1 MKKLKYIPQEEIR
14 ETLNRNCLTTRN
26 SGSFLYD
33 MVELCDKAN
42 NEMVYELI
50 PIRLVAYLE
59 DVLRRKYELLL
70 RQDNKIK
77 DLLEHKKVDV
87 EYNKQLLYE
96 RLPLSIQLAYSFSCN
111 SLKEIRNN
119 IFLLTYIDINDTG
132 PGKMGNDLWN
142 QFKDNI
148 DSLFKTRHLLCH
160 ESGIAVSITH
170 KEARLWIQNIGV
182 LLNVIDDAIIK
193 HVYKDFF
200 IFKNNMTD
208 KEINDKLDEN
218 IKVAQKAFEDSEK
231 ALDDI
236 YMQSSN
242 NNNYPKD
249 NPNFEYIPK
258 WKEYRD
264 LRVASDNIFP
274 IDSKQNLLFAYREK
288 NQYNEGLLCEIRL
301 QHRDFLNYINNTIHD
316 EQL

>member
-1 MKKLKYIPQEEIR
+1 MKKLKYIPQEKIR

-33 MVELCDKAN
+33 MVELCDKAS

-77 DLLEHKKVDV
+77 ELLEHKKVDI

-96 RLPLSIQLAYSFSCN
+96 RLPLSIQLAYSFGCN
-111 SLKEIRNN
+111 NLNEICDNLQ
-119 IFLLTYIDINDTG
+119 LLTDIDINDIG
-132 PGKMGNDLWN
+132 REKMGNGSWGKLRN
-142 QFKDNI
+142 NI
-148 DSLFKTRHLLCH
+148 DSLFRTRHLLCH
-160 ESGIAVSITH
+160 ESGVGVSITH
-170 KEARLWIQNIGV
+170 KDARLWIQNIGL
-182 LLNVIDDAIIK
+182 LLNIIDVSIINSA
-193 HVYKDFF
+193 YKDYFF
-200 IFKNNMTD
+200 YKNSMSD
-208 KEINDKLDEN
+208 KDINEKLDDN
-218 IKVAQKAFEDSEK
+218 IMIAQKAFEDSEK
-231 ALDDI
+231 ALDDFYKRSI
-236 YMQSSN
+236 ST
-242 NNNYPKD
+242 NNYPKD
-249 NPNFEYIPK
+249 NPNLEYIPK

-274 IDSKQNLLFAYREK
+274 INSKQNLLFAYREK
-288 NQYNEGLLCEIRL
+288 NQYNDGLLSEIRL
-301 QHRDFLNYINNTIHD
+301 QHRDFLNYINNTVHD